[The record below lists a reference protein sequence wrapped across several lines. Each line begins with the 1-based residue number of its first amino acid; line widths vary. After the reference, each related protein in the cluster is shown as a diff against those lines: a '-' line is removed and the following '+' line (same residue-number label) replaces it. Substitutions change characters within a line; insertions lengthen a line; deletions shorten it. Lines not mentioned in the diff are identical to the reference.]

1 MKRVTSRSWTSE
13 QESLLLSLVE
23 KGASAARASAA
34 LNRPRNAVQNR
45 ARQLGKPFQD
55 VRIVKAARLFREA
68 GALDPLQTIAQ
79 LADSSHTQSG

>member
-55 VRIVKAARLFREA
+55 VRMVKAARLSREA
-68 GALDPLQTIAQ
+68 GALDALQTIGQ